1 MRSNRYG
8 HHENS
13 SSYKKYLSLDLL
25 FETNC
30 GIFYSKD
37 FLIYAIYN
45 VQYTYECMENSKST
59 KKFVF
64 VDNLGSRYMQIST
77 LKRFM
82 VHF

>member
-1 MRSNRYG
+1 MVIMKIVQVIKSIYHLISFLRPTVVY
-8 HHENS
+8 
-13 SSYKKYLSLDLL
+13 
-25 FETNC
+25 F
-30 GIFYSKD
+30 IVKD